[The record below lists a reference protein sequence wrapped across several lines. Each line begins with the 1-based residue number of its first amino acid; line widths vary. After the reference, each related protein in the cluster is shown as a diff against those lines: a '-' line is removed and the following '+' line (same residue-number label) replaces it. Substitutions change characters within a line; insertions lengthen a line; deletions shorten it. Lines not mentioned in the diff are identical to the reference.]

1 LHPKAAPTALFKK
14 SNSKASN
21 KASSSVVALI
31 CAKYENVKFNVV
43 VADVGVLTQTMPSMP
58 HAKTGVMAVTVSF
71 TKTAMGNRVVLGT
84 MGAVVM
90 GTKTEGDLVGKLVV
104 VGGAETG
111 DVEPISVGSG
121 VGALVYT
128 MDMDMDMENDMDIS
142 ICQLLSKRL
151 LGKAKSSVVSNRKLG
166 VLA

>member
-1 LHPKAAPTALFKK
+1 M
-14 SNSKASN
+14 
-21 KASSSVVALI
+21 VALI

-43 VADVGVLTQTMPSMP
+43 VADAGVLTKTMPSMP
-58 HAKTGVMAVTVSF
+58 HSNTGVLAVTVSF

-111 DVEPISVGSG
+111 DREPISVGSG

-128 MDMDMDMENDMDIS
+128 MDMDMENDMDIS

-151 LGKAKSSVVSNRKLG
+151 LGKAKCSIVSNRKLG